1 MGKAKSVADAL
12 RLGSERSAAIE
23 SDIVN
28 GELVHR
34 TLQPAVERNYNKM
47 LEFWFEYQRVEGKAS
62 VHDLESLKDF
72 MRKVAYSIDGE
83 DAEDGEFDV
92 PGWETVRK
100 YWNTFTAA
108 WQRAYPLE
116 SIPRGLAQSVTEFI
130 KGPLAKEMGMPKHK
144 RRRRFATKN
153 VMLNYARQL
162 WAADWI
168 EHKHPATPVD
178 DWGLLLGNTYS
189 SSRIGEYI
197 ESTCRVGTGRGLY
210 FKISHLWHLLMRKG
224 RRSSPFS

>member
-1 MGKAKSVADAL
+1 
-12 RLGSERSAAIE
+12 
-23 SDIVN
+23 
-28 GELVHR
+28 
-34 TLQPAVERNYNKM
+34 
-47 LEFWFEYQRVEGKAS
+47 
-62 VHDLESLKDF
+62 
-72 MRKVAYSIDGE
+72 
-83 DAEDGEFDV
+83 
-92 PGWETVRK
+92 
-100 YWNTFTAA
+100 
-108 WQRAYPLE
+108 
-116 SIPRGLAQSVTEFI
+116 
-130 KGPLAKEMGMPKHK
+130 MGMPKHK

-210 FKISHLWHLLMRKG
+210 FKVTILPLAQQPRDTLT
-224 RRSSPFS
+224 SP